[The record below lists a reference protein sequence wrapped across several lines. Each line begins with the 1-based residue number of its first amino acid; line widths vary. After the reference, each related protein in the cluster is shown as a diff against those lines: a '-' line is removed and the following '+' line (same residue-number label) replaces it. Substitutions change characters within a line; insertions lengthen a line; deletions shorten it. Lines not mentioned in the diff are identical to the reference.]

1 MVHFFV
7 CDSCLGQLECAWV
20 VWLVVA
26 LAVCATGWHS
36 VWPFE
41 AVSLRDRS
49 LTGWMGGEHFHYSI
63 NSVDFHIKHLTVM
76 DHKNRTNKYFFTISF
91 A

>member
-1 MVHFFV
+1 MVHFLV

-49 LTGWMGGEHFHYSI
+49 LTHWGTLSLLHQLSGFSHKTP
-63 NSVDFHIKHLTVM
+63 NS
-76 DHKNRTNKYFFTISF
+76 NGP
-91 A
+91 